1 MSASVIRPLLSASV
15 IAIAL
20 AGGGASAAYAAPG
33 DNGDVKVHDSNTG
46 EFDQRNDPKVCR
58 FYLDAFNFDAGQ
70 KVTWT
75 IAPQPAKADSPNL
88 QGALTMDAN
97 GHKRTA
103 NLTLPEGMYKLDWTF
118 EGEQGAG
125 KHKVFQVDCPG
136 GGPDGG
142 NGGGTGGGNGGGT
155 GGGNGGGG
163 HGHGHKPPHGPVGA
177 GGGGVADTA
186 APAGDSGSGVAMG
199 AAAAGL
205 AGAAGLILVRRSRR
219 RADGA
224 A

>member
-1 MSASVIRPLLSASV
+1 MSPSVIRPLLSASV
-15 IAIAL
+15 IALAL
-20 AGGGASAAYAAPG
+20 AGAPAAYAAPG
-33 DNGDVKVHDSNTG
+33 DNGDVKVHDSHTG

-70 KVTWT
+70 KVSWT
-75 IAPQPAKADSPNL
+75 IAPQPPKADLPSL
-88 QGALTMDAN
+88 QGALTTDAN

-103 NLTLPEGMYKLDWTF
+103 NLSLPEGMYKLDWTF
-118 EGEQGAG
+118 EGEQGSG

-136 GGPDGG
+136 GGGT
-142 NGGGTGGGNGGGT
+142 NGGGPGGG
-155 GGGNGGGG
+155 
-163 HGHGHKPPHGPVGA
+163 GHGHKPPHGPVGA
-177 GGGGVADTA
+177 GGGGVADTS